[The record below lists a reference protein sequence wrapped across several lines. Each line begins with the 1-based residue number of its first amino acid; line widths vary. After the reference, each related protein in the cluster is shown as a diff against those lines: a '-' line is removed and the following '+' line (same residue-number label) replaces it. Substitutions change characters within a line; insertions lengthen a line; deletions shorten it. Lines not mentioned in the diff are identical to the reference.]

1 MIQKTI
7 KLEISLPL
15 QASITAH
22 ADVDLYIDRDA
33 SVEAVEKAVRDES
46 EALEFLML
54 AESERLAREW
64 NEDRQIEECIAGR
77 D

>member
-1 MIQKTI
+1 MIEKTI

-15 QASITAH
+15 RAEITAH
-22 ADVDLYIDRDA
+22 ADVDLYFSPDDA
-33 SVEAVEKAVRDES
+33 VEAVKRAIKDEA

-64 NEDRQIEECIAGR
+64 NEDRKIEECLNGR
-77 D
+77 